1 MNGLLLDEYP
11 LIVIP
16 SLAKEIGLNEAIVL
30 QQVHYW
36 LKSSGKKR
44 DGRKWIY
51 NTYDEWLEQ
60 FPFWSKNTL
69 IRTVEKLEKS
79 GILITGNYNKAK
91 YDKTKWYSIDYDRLP
106 KMGRG
111 STQNEYSDYPFWV
124 DRSTQNG
131 YTNTRDYTETTTET
145 NNKPDKSEKQDISKT
160 DAFQNE
166 LESVGL
172 KSINLSSL
180 EEIEKLTELTIQKET
195 LPAGIKKSILVQ
207 YLDCLRLTRTTGKIS
222 ANVIMTH
229 LEKMSK
235 YSVDQLHY
243 AMWTHVE
250 KYNDRQEKYTLGILR
265 NTDDHKARQGLMKL
279 MNQGGTRKGEQ
290 FRRYPKAVGEI
301 ESRTSEEVERLEALA
316 RAKGLSGKIRDTHCD
331 F

>member
-69 IRTVEKLEKS
+69 RRTVARLEES
-79 GILITGNYNKAK
+79 GLLITGNFNKMKA
-91 YDKTKWYSIDYDRLP
+91 DKTKWYSIDYDRLP

-111 STQNEYSDYPFWV
+111 TAQNEQSDCPKWAHG
-124 DRSTQNG
+124 TAQNG
-131 YTNTRDYTETTTET
+131 QSNTRDYTETTTET
-145 NNKPDKSEKQDISKT
+145 NNKPDESEKQDISKT

-180 EEIEKLTELTIQKET
+180 EEIEKITELTIQKGT
-195 LPAGIKKSILVQ
+195 LPVGIKKSILVQ
-207 YLDCLRLTRTTGKIS
+207 YLDCLRLTRSTGKIS
-222 ANVIMTH
+222 ANVLMTH

-250 KYNDRQEKYTLGILR
+250 KYSDRNEKYTLGILR
-265 NTDDHKARQGLMKL
+265 NTDDHKARQGLMIL
-279 MNQGGTRKGEQ
+279 MNQGGKRKDEQ

-301 ESRTSEEVERLEALA
+301 ESGTSKEVERLEALA
-316 RAKGLSGKIRDTHCD
+316 REKGLSGTIRDTYCD